1 MKNYNAKMRQI
12 ESKFTRKQLNE
23 IAEKLACDC
32 EVSESQTRERRLS
45 ELTRRND
52 AKNLSISNGIYA
64 PFVILDKPKHQEDEE
79 LRISRLID
87 KDTLFRF
94 AYVPFVIAQ
103 LVWDYADTILTTAA
117 WLKISETKKLCR
129 AVRELRRDYDRIHSA
144 HIDAKHEAS
153 EVSNMYVFED
163 GVAGITKQ
171 LLLNIKIDLKSEYP
185 DLDADHLSFLIAVYQ
200 CDITLKS
207 LLLYTR
213 KQTERIAKK
222 IERNV
227 GNILPESIYKLDK
240 LILEFVGDKPVSN
253 RFRKLKQQYIETF
266 ATQIALIEMTEIP
279 DNE

>member
-1 MKNYNAKMRQI
+1 MERTNYHGTNYLPKEFVDKFTADANYNAMLMQ
-12 ESKFTRKQLNE
+12 NE
-23 IAEKLACDC
+23 REKLL
-32 EVSESQTRERRLS
+32 RLHTNGLIPRCVIID
-45 ELTRRND
+45 ELKR
-52 AKNLSISNGIYA
+52 KE
-64 PFVILDKPKHQEDEE
+64 EDEE

-103 LVWDYADTILTTAA
+103 LVWDYADTILSTAA

-222 IERNV
+222 IDRNV

-253 RFRKLKQQYIETF
+253 RFRNLKQQYIETF